1 MVLRD
6 KEVRVNRDLEDRT
19 LVSLMV
25 GHEVVVE
32 HMAGPRID
40 DEAKV
45 KQVWEGEE
53 PLTGPLEVRISAVY
67 LQRYN
72 QLGIGISRGPEGG
85 RERFIPWGAVILST
99 EFPDKSC

>member
-1 MVLRD
+1 
-6 KEVRVNRDLEDRT
+6 
-19 LVSLMV
+19 MV

-32 HMAGPRID
+32 QMAGPRID
-40 DEAKV
+40 DKAKV

-72 QLGIGISRGPEGG
+72 QLGIEISRGPEGG
-85 RERFIPWGAVILST
+85 REIHPLGSVIAIYGISRQELLEIHREAQQRTQT
-99 EFPDKSC
+99 ELTEEGNPT